1 MTRKHD
7 YKLIAYLY
15 KAGYSQ
21 GDIAAIFDSV
31 SGHISKV
38 LKKEG
43 VAARPRGQK
52 VVPVPYEKFPD
63 AVQKAAQEVGIT
75 ARVQK
80 VSEVRKGKG
89 AAVKG
94 GSNKEVKGNTGWSE
108 SKKKE
113 AREYL
118 MVYLYKAGY
127 SVRAVEILTETKNG
141 EKVLDKYQVSRR
153 KEDVEDAK
161 LTPYT
166 DFPDKV
172 KKIIDVLGLTD
183 WIKKSTQLRITG
195 KLPEKKGKDE
205 EKKMIRYNPDGLE
218 QRRMERYEEE
228 RKQRE
233 AERKLESE
241 KERMRRGTL
250 SKEDEEKIV
259 KQLLEGWI
267 DYTRLS
273 KIDLSEVKTEVT
285 GTGVRVSRQSKASKD
300 NQFKWINGDNIHEYY
315 DVKNLGGKTGKGAVS
330 YVYGKGVES
339 IIDPKISQE
348 FHSAVGLGESIKK
361 DMVKRYGVYNWD
373 LELRGVNGVLEVS
386 VALSK

>member
-21 GDIAAIFDSV
+21 GDIAAIFGSV

-52 VVPVPYEKFPD
+52 VVPVPHEKFPD
-63 AVQKAAQEVGIT
+63 AVQKAVREAGIA

-80 VSEVRKGKG
+80 VSEARKGTRT
-89 AAVKG
+89 AVKG
-94 GSNKEVKGNTGWSE
+94 GSTKEVKRTTGWSE

-127 SVRAVEILTETKNG
+127 SVRAMEILTETKNG

-153 KEDVEDAK
+153 KEDVEDSK
-161 LTPYT
+161 LIPYT

-183 WIKKSTQLRITG
+183 WVKKSTQLRITG
-195 KLPEKKGKDE
+195 KLPEKKGNDE

-228 RKQRE
+228 RKQRD
-233 AERKLESE
+233 AERKLEAE
-241 KERMRRGTL
+241 KERMRRGIL
-250 SKEDEEKIV
+250 SKEDEDKIA
-259 KQLLEGWI
+259 KQLLDGWI

-273 KIDLSEVKTEVT
+273 KIDLSEVRTVVT
-285 GTGVRVSRQSKASKD
+285 DTGVKVSRKSISATD
-300 NQFKWINGDNIHEYY
+300 NLFRWVNGDNIHEYY
-315 DVKNLGGKTGKGAVS
+315 DAKSLGGKTGKDAVS
-330 YVYGKGVES
+330 YVYGNGVES
-339 IIDPKISQE
+339 ILDPKIAQE

-373 LELRGVNGVLEVS
+373 LELRGVNGTIEVS